1 MSTTTAPPST
11 VREKPHTIVVHPLVL
26 LSATDHFYRVARD
39 TQNRRVV
46 GLLLGESFKGRIDI
60 TNSFAIVSR
69 SKVNSSYSHS
79 FTLYI
84 SLSLYFCY
92 TLTTSTLPPA
102 FYSLLSSL
110 LKKTRR
116 TRVSSFWTMTI

>member
-1 MSTTTAPPST
+1 MSVSAS

-60 TNSFAIVSR
+60 TNSFAIVSLG
-69 SKVNSSYSHS
+69 
-79 FTLYI
+79 FTLLRF
-84 SLSLYFCY
+84 SSHWY
-92 TLTTSTLPPA
+92 TIHTNHAFTYKHTLLN
-102 FYSLLSSL
+102 SR
-110 LKKTRR
+110 LKKMQRIR
-116 TRVSSFWTMTI
+116 PFSF